1 MSVTRYL
8 HVCALVKNKKARKGG
23 NVLLVDPKWAKLIIS
38 YGRPW
43 WTNTHWILII
53 SQIQL
58 LFGVTLVTNNVENRI
73 HMKVGRK
80 IGNY

>member
-1 MSVTRYL
+1 MGQAYHGEPTPIGFL
-8 HVCALVKNKKARKGG
+8 LLVK
-23 NVLLVDPKWAKLIIS
+23 
-38 YGRPW
+38 
-43 WTNTHWILII
+43 
-53 SQIQL
+53 IQL